1 MATVTPIK
9 GWGPS
14 QLGTAAGVLYTAPS
28 SAKAVI
34 NRAVFTNVS
43 ASPCSITVYVVRSGG
58 TADAASEV
66 ISAYNIQPGEA
77 YVSPEISG
85 VVLNG
90 GDSIEALAS
99 AATSI
104 TTIGSGFSV

>member
-14 QLGTAAGVLYTAPS
+14 QLGTSAAALYTVPATS
-28 SAKAVI
+28 TVVI

-43 ASPCSITVYVVRSGG
+43 DSPCSITVYVVRSGG
-58 TADAASEV
+58 SANDASTV
-66 ISAYNIQPGEA
+66 IDAYNIQPGEA
-77 YVSPEISG
+77 YVSPELSG
-85 VVLNG
+85 LVLSG
-90 GDSIEALAS
+90 GDAIQALAG

-104 TTIGSGFSV
+104 TTMGSGFSI